1 MRVGSAP
8 SCLLSEPHKISLTH
22 KSSSAAAA
30 ASFRMTDAKGRK
42 LVGWLVHRAAAHAA
56 TRKRAWSEEEEEDVC
71 FSRRARGES
80 QPTLNPWNWAKW
92 N

>member
-42 LVGWLVHRAAAHAA
+42 LVGWSTAPPRMQRREKERGRRRRRKMFASVAERAA
-56 TRKRAWSEEEEEDVC
+56 SL
-71 FSRRARGES
+71 SR
-80 QPTLNPWNWAKW
+80 L
-92 N
+92 